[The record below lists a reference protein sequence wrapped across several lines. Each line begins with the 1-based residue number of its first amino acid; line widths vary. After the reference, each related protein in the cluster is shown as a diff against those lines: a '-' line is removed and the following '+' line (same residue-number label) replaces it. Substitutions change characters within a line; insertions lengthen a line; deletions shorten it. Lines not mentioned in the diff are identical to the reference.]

1 MSWIWNWKRPSKGG
15 KNYDK
20 EIAKINETL
29 TLLTDQLNTKADRT
43 NQNQTII
50 ADTVAV
56 DNSFRIARSG
66 SLNTLEIDNSE
77 LFVGTTYDL
86 TKDNAIVLNKH
97 LKDIGTKEW
106 EDLGWFNLNQQSTA
120 IYGIDGQFSSYD
132 NKEFLII
139 LPLGD
144 QGRTQFYI
152 PRLSQSGILSTAAI
166 FLNVGTITRFVI
178 GTITRGV
185 VENFDLSLLMDVN
198 PNQSLT
204 QVKIYWR

>member
-29 TLLTDQLNTKADRT
+29 TLLTDQLKNKADLKNK
-43 NQNQTII
+43 NQII
-50 ADTVAV
+50 TANVMKSV
-56 DNSFRIARSG
+56 NYFRLEKEG
-66 SLNTLEIDNSE
+66 SLNTLHVDGSE
-77 LFVGTTYDL
+77 LYVGFTYDL
-86 TKDNAIVLNKH
+86 TKDNSIVLNKH
-97 LKDIGTKEW
+97 LKNIGTKEW
-106 EDLGWFNLNQQSTA
+106 EDLGWFNLNQQSTT
-120 IYGIDGQFSSYD
+120 IYGVDGQFSSYD
-132 NKEFLII
+132 NKEILIE
-139 LPLGD
+139 LPIGD

-166 FLNVGTITRFVI
+166 SLNVGTITRFVI

-198 PNQSLT
+198 PNWSLT
-204 QVKIYWR
+204 QVRIYWR